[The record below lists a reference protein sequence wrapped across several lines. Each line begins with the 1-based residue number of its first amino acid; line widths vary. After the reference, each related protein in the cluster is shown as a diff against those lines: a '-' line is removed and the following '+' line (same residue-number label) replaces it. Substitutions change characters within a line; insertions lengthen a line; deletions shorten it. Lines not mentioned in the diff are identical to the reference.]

1 MCVCVCIT
9 KSLPCTVAINTILY
23 INYTSIKI
31 LRKNKFKNPVKIIL
45 FACFPIDLEFN
56 QKKKKKV
63 VKKKNKTKLGFD
75 SPFPSQHLI

>member
-1 MCVCVCIT
+1 MYVCVYIT
-9 KSLPCTVAINTILY
+9 KLLPCTVAISTILY

-31 LRKNKFKNPVKIIL
+31 LRKNKLKNPVKIIL

-56 QKKKKKV
+56 QKKKKLL
-63 VKKKNKTKLGFD
+63 KKTKTKLGFD